1 MCILVIGI
9 VCSAAGLIKKQVLH
23 MEKMNAPAIAYVFR
37 KDISSGHY
45 TEKPDESSIKADNT
59 SESSSVITDSA
70 SGNPSGTQTETGGT
84 SAAAS
89 DADKTGNGSG
99 AGNSENGGNNTDTAK
114 TGENAASNTQNTEK
128 TFTDVDASYF
138 TDAVFIGDSRIEDMA
153 IYISEL
159 DKNATFYGRQS
170 LSVYNLLDEEWIDT
184 DSGTIS
190 IDQALQQDQFGKVY
204 ILVGINEMG
213 YGTTEKWI
221 NSYTSVLNRVRELQ
235 PNALIFI
242 MGNSHVSKEIN
253 GMDNI
258 TNETIDER
266 NQALSK
272 LADSKTVFYFD
283 LYEGLDDSEGFLD
296 SDITYD
302 GMHLVASEYG
312 RIYDICRKHGV
323 K

>member
-1 MCILVIGI
+1 MSALRGLYTQDGKDPDTEIAKLV
-9 VCSAAGLIKKQVLH
+9 
-23 MEKMNAPAIAYVFR
+23 Y
-37 KDISSGHY
+37 
-45 TEKPDESSIKADNT
+45 
-59 SESSSVITDSA
+59 
-70 SGNPSGTQTETGGT
+70 
-84 SAAAS
+84 
-89 DADKTGNGSG
+89 
-99 AGNSENGGNNTDTAK
+99 
-114 TGENAASNTQNTEK
+114 
-128 TFTDVDASYF
+128 
-138 TDAVFIGDSRIEDMA
+138 
-153 IYISEL
+153 
-159 DKNATFYGRQS
+159 
-170 LSVYNLLDEEWIDT
+170 
-184 DSGTIS
+184 
-190 IDQALQQDQFGKVY
+190 QALQQDQFGKVY